1 MGNVI
6 LSLASHIPALQID
19 GCHTAGLEDG
29 VKITVEHIIAPSLAV
44 GGGRNDLMGDESS
57 NKLFHV
63 D

>member
-44 GGGRNDLMGDESS
+44 GGGGGTT
-57 NKLFHV
+57 
-63 D
+63 